1 MEAKLTKTDKS
12 PIPAGMFGEG
22 IEAFWYEGEKWVIAN
37 GAISRYNEAP
47 THAKATI
54 QRAFM
59 NDTQSLNYMAKMGL
73 RNANEI
79 FDTWYRCVVGG
90 LDHVADFSANTFTP
104 DAFNNLCAETN
115 CLHRGQLCGRASALR
130 SYEVETIRSL
140 MQGKSMEQAS
150 ESLFVSLPAVKSR
163 VAKLHEKLGVTNTA
177 AMVTRAAEIGIF

>member
-37 GAISRYNEAP
+37 GTISRYNEAP

-59 NDTQSLNYMAKMGL
+59 NDRQSLAYMAKMGL

-79 FDTWYRCVVGG
+79 FDTWYCCVVGG
-90 LDHVADFSANTFTP
+90 IDHVADFTEKTFTP
-104 DAFNNLCAETN
+104 DVYNNLCSDAQ
-115 CLHRGQLCGRASALR
+115 CPHRGRLCGRASALR
-130 SYEVETIRSL
+130 NYEVETIRSL
-140 MQGKSMEQAS
+140 MAGKSMEQAS

-163 VAKLHEKLGVTNTA
+163 VAKLHEKLGVNNTA